1 MQLSVKTEVMGK
13 EANAPMKFSFSKT
26 KPSNRRP
33 PLPPRDRTAAAVAT
47 TDEIEYVTS
56 LDAVRGLVSVNP
68 RRGRSAK
75 VVPKLENSWRPEK
88 RMKNIMVEADVTKP
102 TEETFDMETMAAGPK
117 PDVQY
122 GLTLMTTDDDVKVGF
137 TSEGSE
143 AASTSRRMSF
153 KEVEDQKLREDMLT
167 LPDSASLES
176 YEDLPV
182 EDFGEALL
190 RGMGWEKGKPIGRN
204 SKIVVAPIEYVK
216 RAGRLGLGADPA
228 PSKETSKKYI
238 KPGETREKKPDLVAP
253 PSTSGRSRNV
263 IDSDTK
269 LVERVRRG
277 VAKGKVMSII
287 LGRHAGLRGEVVDI
301 NTEAGDAGIQIV
313 VKLVK
318 SGEKVVLNEHELA
331 DVGSHEE
338 ESAMKKMGELRIG
351 NGKSSGRTQ
360 ERRSSRDLDREFD
373 ESKERSRS
381 RNSEDSSRESGRRED
396 ERYSR
401 KSHQDDEDHQER
413 MERRD
418 RREGSRSRRD
428 GKRDSEQNERDD
440 NGRKRDLARYN
451 GEDDG
456 QHREGV
462 SSRRKEKNSRKRED
476 DEMDVDEEIQ
486 RKHSRRKEESRNDR
500 LHDNKH
506 ERHGDYSE
514 RDNYRNGKVVEGSS
528 STVQKTVSTRVSRE
542 VVLTT
547 GNNKFVGETVTTSSR
562 ISESRRVDSGEE
574 EGSSPSWLRSHIR
587 VRFVSKSFMG
597 GRLYLKKGRVIDVI
611 RPKVCDILLDES
623 GEILQEVRQDHLET
637 ALPKR
642 GGRVI
647 AVGGKYKGQIG
658 KLLERDSE
666 NDVGVVQLE
675 DDFEMSK
682 FNLEDLAELVGDP
695 NEDDD

>member
-122 GLTLMTTDDDVKVGF
+122 GLTLMTTDDDGKVGF

-228 PSKETSKKYI
+228 PPKETSKKYI

-338 ESAMKKMGELRIG
+338 ESALKIG
-351 NGKSSGRTQ
+351 NENYQ
-360 ERRSSRDLDREFD
+360 
-373 ESKERSRS
+373 
-381 RNSEDSSRESGRRED
+381 
-396 ERYSR
+396 
-401 KSHQDDEDHQER
+401 
-413 MERRD
+413 
-418 RREGSRSRRD
+418 
-428 GKRDSEQNERDD
+428 
-440 NGRKRDLARYN
+440 
-451 GEDDG
+451 
-456 QHREGV
+456 
-462 SSRRKEKNSRKRED
+462 
-476 DEMDVDEEIQ
+476 
-486 RKHSRRKEESRNDR
+486 EESRKGEAQGILIGNLMNR
-500 LHDNKH
+500 KKGVGPGTVRIAA
-506 ERHGDYSE
+506 E
-514 RDNYRNGKVVEGSS
+514 KVVEEKMRGIRG
-528 STVQKTVSTRVSRE
+528 KAIKMMRIIRREWKEGIAGKGAGAGEMAKETRSKMRGMIMAEKETLPGIMEKMMVNIERE
-542 VVLTT
+542 
-547 GNNKFVGETVTTSSR
+547 
-562 ISESRRVDSGEE
+562 
-574 EGSSPSWLRSHIR
+574 
-587 VRFVSKSFMG
+587 
-597 GRLYLKKGRVIDVI
+597 
-611 RPKVCDILLDES
+611 
-623 GEILQEVRQDHLET
+623 
-637 ALPKR
+637 
-642 GGRVI
+642 
-647 AVGGKYKGQIG
+647 
-658 KLLERDSE
+658 
-666 NDVGVVQLE
+666 
-675 DDFEMSK
+675 
-682 FNLEDLAELVGDP
+682 
-695 NEDDD
+695 

>member
-33 PLPPRDRTAAAVAT
+33 PLPPRDRTAAAVAAA
-47 TDEIEYVTS
+47 DEVEYVTS
-56 LDAVRGLVSVNP
+56 VDGDRGLVSVNP
-68 RRGRSAK
+68 RGFGGAK
-75 VVPKLENSWRPEK
+75 IVPKLENSWRPEK
-88 RMKNIMVEADVTKP
+88 RMKNIMIEADVTKP
-102 TEETFDMETMAAGPK
+102 TEETFDMEIMAAGPK

-122 GLTLMTTDDDVKVGF
+122 GLTLMPTDDDVNVGF
-137 TSEGSE
+137 ISEGSE

-153 KEVEDQKLREDMLT
+153 KEVEEKKLREDMIT
-167 LPDSASLES
+167 LPDSATLES

-204 SKIVVAPIEYVK
+204 SKIAVAPIEYVK

-228 PSKETSKKYI
+228 PPKETSKKYI
-238 KPGETREKKPDLVAP
+238 KPGETQEKKPDLVAP
-253 PSTSGRSRNV
+253 PSPSGRIRNV

-287 LGRHAGLRGEVVDI
+287 SGRHAGLRGEVVDI
-301 NTEAGDAGIQIV
+301 NTDAGDVGVQIV

-351 NGKSSGRTQ
+351 HGKSSGRTQ
-360 ERRSSRDLDREFD
+360 EKRSSRDID
-373 ESKERSRS
+373 ESKGRSSS
-381 RNSEDSSRESGRRED
+381 RNSEDNGRENGRRED

-401 KSHQDDEDHQER
+401 KSHHHEDR
-413 MERRD
+413 TKRTD
-418 RREGSRSRRD
+418 RREESRSRSRSRRD
-428 GKRDSEQNERDD
+428 TKRDSEQNERDD
-440 NGRKRDLARYN
+440 IGRKRDLARYN

-456 QHREGV
+456 QHREGE

-500 LHDNKH
+500 HHDGKY

-514 RDNYRNGKVVEGSS
+514 RDNYQTGKVVEGSS
-528 STVQKTVSTRVSRE
+528 STVQKTVSSRVSRE
-542 VVLTT
+542 AVLTT
-547 GNNKFVGETVTTSSR
+547 GNNKFVDETVTTSSR
-562 ISESRRVDSGEE
+562 LSEIRRVDGGEE
-574 EGSSPSWLRSHIR
+574 ERSLPSWLRSHIR

-611 RPKVCDILLDES
+611 RPRVCDILLDES

-647 AVGGKYKGQIG
+647 VVGGKYKGQIG

-675 DDFEMSK
+675 DNFEMSK